1 MKINESR
8 RDTIILHFDICIL
21 NLLSMRIS
29 RRSKKEQ
36 PQKIN
41 YRFNEGIETPRILV
55 LDNTGQ
61 NLGIMSTAEAIRL
74 AREQELDLVEINP
87 KTNPPVAKIIDFG
100 QFRYQKEKELRL
112 KKAHQ
117 HVVEIKGVRLSL
129 RIGKHDLEIRKTQAL
144 KFLNNGDKI
153 KVEIMLRGRE
163 MQQSKT
169 AFEIIKNF
177 FAELNTVERIRWEQ
191 ETEKQGNKVTAI
203 MAKA

>member
-1 MKINESR
+1 
-8 RDTIILHFDICIL
+8 
-21 NLLSMRIS
+21 MRIS

-55 LDNTGQ
+55 LDNAGA
-61 NLGIMSTAEAIRL
+61 NLGIMTTAQAIRL
-74 AREQELDLVEINP
+74 ARDQEMDLVEINP
-87 KTNPPVAKIIDFG
+87 KTDPPVAKIIDFG

-129 RIGKHDLEIRKTQAL
+129 RIGKHDLEIRKTQAI

-163 MQQSKT
+163 MQQAKT
-169 AFEIIKNF
+169 AFDIIKQF
-177 FAELNTVERIRWEQ
+177 FTELNTIEKIRWEQ
-191 ETEKQGNKVTAI
+191 EIEKQGNKVTAI
-203 MAKA
+203 MAKS